1 MSDGEESGGGGAGKL
16 GIGAAILAVL
26 AGVGRFADDCGRAGV
41 KAASL
46 GDDAAR
52 GARFG
57 GVADDM
63 GRAGLNAGD
72 DALRA
77 GRGGAVGLEAGAH
90 VPLGEGRLVNVVDDV
105 APGAGR
111 SVEESLVE
119 VGKDVTFEVVTFDL
133 PDGPELPEGDDANVP
148 PMPRTPRVLSGS
160 LAAELPKAGELVVV
174 TGRADDQGR
183 IAFGSERLNDA
194 EIHARCAQE
203 GARCVVVTCKVD
215 PTCAPLVSGI
225 GRMAV
230 TRVSPN
236 GSIDKRYAQ
245 LVYAALEQGTK
256 HEDIRV
262 SRVEAKADKIV
273 RSSVS
278 RVQKRSP

>member
-1 MSDGEESGGGGAGKL
+1 MSDDQGGGGGHGKL
-16 GIGAAILAVL
+16 GIGAAILAAL
-26 AGVGRFADDCGRAGV
+26 AGVGKFADDCGRAGAT
-41 KAASL
+41 AAHF

-57 GVADDM
+57 GIADDV
-63 GRAGLNAGD
+63 GRA
-72 DALRA
+72 
-77 GRGGAVGLEAGAH
+77 GAVGLEAGAH

-111 SVEESLVE
+111 SVEEAVVE
-119 VGKDVTFEVVTFDL
+119 VGKDVTFEVVTFDF
-133 PDGPELPEGDDANVP
+133 PDEPEPQAAEGDPAGKVP
-148 PMPRTPRVLSGS
+148 SLARPPRVLSGS

-174 TGRADDQGR
+174 TGRADDQGT

-194 EIHARCAQE
+194 EIHARCAQA
-203 GARCVVVTCKVD
+203 GARCVVITCKAD

-225 GRMAV
+225 GRIAV
-230 TRVSPN
+230 TRVSAE

-245 LVYAALEQGTK
+245 LVYAALERGAK
-256 HEDIRV
+256 SDDIYV

-273 RSSVS
+273 RSSFK